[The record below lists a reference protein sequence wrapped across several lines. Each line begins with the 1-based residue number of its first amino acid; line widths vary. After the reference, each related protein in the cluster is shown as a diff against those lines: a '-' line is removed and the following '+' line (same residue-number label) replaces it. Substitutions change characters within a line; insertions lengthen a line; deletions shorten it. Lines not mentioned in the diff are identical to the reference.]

1 MEFQLYGAVALRLA
15 ALIGA
20 LVDAE
25 DADGPNGPSKS
36 FSLAWS
42 QSAQK
47 QKLDEILDDAA
58 DAYISV
64 QYDNNRATITTA
76 AGSFE
81 ALQQRLQ
88 NVGTIAAEIPLIG
101 RFHCSR
107 YEDDIQDVLSLCDAT
122 PGLQLPDADQ
132 LQLSSYSTTDSK
144 LIKAGKLH
152 HIALR
157 GILLDTCHWWQT
169 FESMLGNS
177 ADSQVPPM
185 VLFGLEK
192 CVPPSMLRHVNDQIT
207 YMPALKLQDPSIS
220 SLATPR
226 HHHEDEIAVV
236 GMACKV
242 AGADDVDEL
251 WDIMCKG
258 ESQHVEVPED
268 RFTFDT
274 HWRDKDNKRKWY
286 GNFVRDHDA
295 FDHKFFKKSP
305 REVTSQD
312 PQQRLFL
319 QSAYQAVEQSG
330 YFNSAHRDP
339 RVGVFVGVCAADYEA
354 NIACYAPNAFSATGN
369 LKSFI
374 AGKISHYFGW
384 TGPGLTIDTACSAS
398 AVAIH
403 QACRSILGGECTAA
417 LAGGTNIMTSPL
429 WFQNLAGAS
438 FLSPTGA
445 CKPFDAAADG
455 YCRGEAVA
463 SVFLK
468 KMSQAIADGDQI
480 IGTIRSTAVMQ
491 NENCTPIF
499 VPNAPSL
506 SGLFQDVIHKAG
518 LQPKDI
524 SLVEAHGTGT
534 PVGDP
539 AEYESILRVM
549 GGKSVRSTPMPIGS
563 IKGLIGHT
571 ECVSGVMALIK
582 VLLLLR
588 HNTIPRQASFTKL
601 SPGIKASEDDM
612 LKIVTETTS
621 WKADYRRAALINNY
635 GASGSNAS
643 MVVADPPRAQ
653 RQLTAGSD
661 RLARAFWITGL
672 DDRSLRDY
680 CGIMFRS
687 STVEELDQ
695 TLERFVAGSAQV
707 VSTAKKPPRPV
718 ILCFG
723 GQISRT
729 VHLEK
734 SIYDNNLLLR
744 KHLDHCHSVLRTR
757 GLPGLYPTI
766 FENQP
771 VDDPVHLQT
780 MLFALQYSLAQ
791 CWLDCGANVAA
802 VTGHSF
808 GELTAL
814 CVAGH
819 VSLEDSLRIVAARA
833 KIIKTSWGA
842 DPGVMMAIEGDL
854 ALVQKVLLQAAE
866 ECVGEKPA
874 AIACYNGPSSFTLAG
889 STIAMAVVAEH
900 IKAAGGLRS
909 KTLSV
914 SNAFHSSL
922 VDPLIEQLEQIAVG
936 VAFKKAKIRW
946 ERATEQPPTSDIGPK
961 FFATHMRDAVFA
973 NHAFQR
979 LHKEYPAAI
988 WIEAGSNS
996 TITKMASKALG
1007 NPTSS
1012 CFQSLDLTK
1021 PDSLADTF
1029 VSVWKEGLNVGDW
1042 ANHPIQAS
1050 LYDLILLPPYQF
1062 EKSRHWL
1069 DLKRPEKAI
1078 EQPAA
1083 NQDTANESL
1092 PTSLFT
1098 LIGFQDD
1105 AKRHARFRINTNI
1118 KQYEDLVLG
1127 HVITQTAAIC
1137 PATVEVDIAIEALF
1151 SLRPDLDAS
1160 NMQPEI
1166 HDVEN
1171 QAPICVNPA
1180 RSVWLD
1186 LKATDSGMCS
1196 WAWAITSEDCLDIL
1210 SCSEPDDVIQGRNMY
1225 KVFSEIVDYS
1235 LPYQGLQKLVGKGQ
1249 TSAGRVVKKRSQE
1262 TWLDPHLSDCFSQ
1275 VGGFWVNCMTDRSP
1289 SDIYIAAGF
1298 ESWIRRPQETGIATE
1313 ETADALS
1320 VWDVM
1325 ACHHQVSEKAY
1336 TTDIFIFDA
1345 VSGRM
1350 HEVILGIRYAR
1361 IPKIAMI
1368 KTLHRFAADGAVSTK
1383 QGQPSAPPAPQQALS
1398 RPSLEH
1404 QSFSTILS
1412 DVNHGTPDTNA
1423 LTKNTVNDIG
1433 APGSKIL
1440 SSVVEILIELSGLE
1454 ADAIKPA
1461 MQLGDIGI
1469 DSLMGMEMAHELEG
1483 RFQCTFDMDQ
1493 LAQLMTVQDVV
1504 DCVCS
1509 TLGITT
1515 ASSSG
1520 VDTPES
1526 DKEDYIGYSG
1536 SSLSTPGFAKSP
1548 GDSSMTS
1555 LSDLGTVTP
1564 EPKEEKVAS
1573 DGLTLSASTVLE
1585 AFGEVKLLTDN
1596 FIADYGCAGY
1606 IDTIN
1611 PKQTQLCVA
1620 LTVEAFET
1628 LGCPIRS
1635 AKPGTRL
1642 ERIPHA
1648 AQHKHLVRYL
1658 YEMLEADARLID
1670 IDGEHITRTAVS
1682 APTQSSKAILETLV
1696 AAYPNHNFA
1705 NRLAYYC
1712 GSKLVD
1718 ILSGQLDGVR
1728 LIFGSDEGRDLVS
1741 GLYGDSLLNKLSY
1754 KLMED
1759 VLRRLVSKLPPNSG
1773 PLKILE
1779 MGAGTGG
1786 TTKYLAPL
1794 LAELGVPVEYTFT
1807 DLAPSFVAAA
1817 RKKFKAYPFMKFRA
1831 HDIEAVPADDLIGSQ
1846 HLIVA
1851 SNAVHATHSLTRSL
1865 GNIRKALRPDGFLMM
1880 LEMTE
1885 TLRWVDIIFGILEGW
1900 WFFDDGRSHALSH
1913 QTRWEKE
1920 LHSVGYGHVDWTDG
1934 RLPENKIQRVI
1945 IAMASGEQSYRRP
1958 LPELQVA
1965 AIDTSDLEARR
1976 AAVDAYVNKYTA
1988 GFTVKPAQTTSAAT
2002 VDEGKHVIVTG
2013 GTGSVGSHLVAHL
2026 LALPDVRKVTCL
2038 NRPSRGS
2045 DAASR
2050 QNSAFITR
2058 RIPVDPTLASSNF
2071 EVFATDLTK
2080 PLLGLAQTEYTTLT
2094 RSATHI
2100 VHNAWPMSGNRPVN
2114 GFESQFRVMRNLLDF
2129 SSAIMSATNRVVT
2142 FQFVSSIAVV
2152 GHQPLHTKNSVVL
2165 EDRVDIDSVLPNGY
2179 GDAKYVCER
2188 MLDETLHLYPSSFRA
2203 MSVRLGQVAG
2213 CSSTGYWNSLEHFPL
2228 LVKSSQTLGCLPDF
2242 DNVLS
2247 WTPVE
2252 LVAGTLGDLLRN
2264 NDAGGSAEPI
2274 YHIDN
2279 PVRQPWKEMVGD
2291 VLAPELGI
2299 PQRNIVPF
2307 EEWVRLVRRFV
2318 GSVEKDNPAFK
2329 LIDFL
2334 EESFERMSCG
2344 GLLLDPE
2351 KSRQRSE
2358 TLTGVGPVTE
2368 QVTRRYIQYWRDTGF
2383 LKA

>member
-1 MEFQLYGAVALRLA
+1 
-15 ALIGA
+15 
-20 LVDAE
+20 
-25 DADGPNGPSKS
+25 
-36 FSLAWS
+36 
-42 QSAQK
+42 
-47 QKLDEILDDAA
+47 
-58 DAYISV
+58 
-64 QYDNNRATITTA
+64 
-76 AGSFE
+76 
-81 ALQQRLQ
+81 
-88 NVGTIAAEIPLIG
+88 
-101 RFHCSR
+101 
-107 YEDDIQDVLSLCDAT
+107 
-122 PGLQLPDADQ
+122 
-132 LQLSSYSTTDSK
+132 
-144 LIKAGKLH
+144 
-152 HIALR
+152 
-157 GILLDTCHWWQT
+157 
-169 FESMLGNS
+169 
-177 ADSQVPPM
+177 
-185 VLFGLEK
+185 
-192 CVPPSMLRHVNDQIT
+192 
-207 YMPALKLQDPSIS
+207 
-220 SLATPR
+220 
-226 HHHEDEIAVV
+226 
-236 GMACKV
+236 
-242 AGADDVDEL
+242 
-251 WDIMCKG
+251 
-258 ESQHVEVPED
+258 
-268 RFTFDT
+268 
-274 HWRDKDNKRKWY
+274 
-286 GNFVRDHDA
+286 
-295 FDHKFFKKSP
+295 
-305 REVTSQD
+305 
-312 PQQRLFL
+312 
-319 QSAYQAVEQSG
+319 
-330 YFNSAHRDP
+330 
-339 RVGVFVGVCAADYEA
+339 
-354 NIACYAPNAFSATGN
+354 
-369 LKSFI
+369 
-374 AGKISHYFGW
+374 
-384 TGPGLTIDTACSAS
+384 
-398 AVAIH
+398 
-403 QACRSILGGECTAA
+403 
-417 LAGGTNIMTSPL
+417 MTSPL

-539 AEYESILRVM
+539 AEYESILKVM
-549 GGKSVRSTPMPIGS
+549 GGKSVRSTSMPIGS

-588 HNTIPRQASFTKL
+588 HNTIPPQASFTKL

-612 LKIVTETTS
+612 LKVVTETTP
-621 WKADYRRAALINNY
+621 WKADHRRAALINNY

-643 MVVADPPRAQ
+643 MVVADPPRTQ
-653 RQLTAGSD
+653 RQLTASSD

-672 DDRSLRDY
+672 DDRSLKDY
-680 CGIMFRS
+680 CVRLRKFLSSSRLSSEKNLSPANLAYNMSRQSNRDLPRGLMFRS

-695 TLERFVAGSAQV
+695 TLEKFVAGSAQV

-734 SIYDNNLLLR
+734 SIYENNILLK
-744 KHLDHCHSVLRTR
+744 KHLDHCHSVLRSR

-780 MLFALQYSLAQ
+780 MLFALQYSSAQ
-791 CWLDCGANVAA
+791 CWLDCGAKVAA

-833 KIIKTSWGA
+833 KIINTSWGA
-842 DPGVMMAIEGDL
+842 DPGVMMAVEGDL

-866 ECVGEKPA
+866 DCVGDKPA

-889 STIAMAVVAEH
+889 STTAMAVVAEH
-900 IKAAGGLRS
+900 IKAVGGLRS

-936 VAFKKAKIRW
+936 VAFKKPKIRW
-946 ERATEQPPTSDIGPK
+946 ERATEQSSAPDIGPK

-979 LHKEYPAAI
+979 LHEEYPAAI

-1012 CFQSLDLTK
+1012 YFQAVDLTK
-1021 PDSLADTF
+1021 PESLADAF
-1029 VSVWKEGLNVGDW
+1029 VSMWKEGLNVSDW
-1042 ANHPIQAS
+1042 AVHPIQATAHE
-1050 LYDLILLPPYQF
+1050 LILLPPYQF

-1083 NQDTANESL
+1083 HQQVGDESL

-1151 SLRPDLDAS
+1151 SLLPDLDAS
-1160 NMQPEI
+1160 KMQPEI

-1186 LKATDSGMCS
+1186 LKATDSGMCT
-1196 WAWAITSEDCLDIL
+1196 WAWAITSEDVSGSTTLHVKGQIILRSNDERQARIDFPRYERLFNHHQCLDIL

-1298 ESWIRRPQETGIATE
+1298 ESWIRRPQEAGITTE

-1368 KTLHRFAADGAVSTK
+1368 KTLYRFAADGAVSAK
-1383 QGQPSAPPAPQQALS
+1383 QAQPSAPPIPKQAVS

-1412 DVNHGTPDTNA
+1412 DVNHGTGDTNP
-1423 LTKNTVNDIG
+1423 LTKDTVNDKT

-1440 SSVVEILIELSGLE
+1440 SSVVEILVELSGLG
-1454 ADAIKPA
+1454 ADAIKPVMA
-1461 MQLGDIGI
+1461 LGDIGI

-1483 RFQCTFDMDQ
+1483 RFQCIFDMDQ

-1526 DKEDYIGYSG
+1526 DKEDYLGYSG
-1536 SSLSTPGFAKSP
+1536 SSLSTPGFPKSP

-1555 LSDLGTVTP
+1555 MSDLGTVTP
-1564 EPKEEKVAS
+1564 ESKEENVAS

-1596 FIADYGCAGY
+1596 FIADSGCAGY

-1620 LTVEAFET
+1620 LTVDAFET

-1658 YEMLEADARLID
+1658 YEMLETDARLID

-1682 APTQSSKAILETLV
+1682 PPTQSSKAILDTLV

-1718 ILSGQLDGVR
+1718 ILSGNLDGVR
-1728 LIFGSDEGRDLVS
+1728 LIFGSDEGRELVS

-1754 KLMED
+1754 KQMED

-1817 RKKFKAYPFMKFRA
+1817 RKKFKNYPFMKFRA

-1851 SNAVHATHSLTRSL
+1851 SNAVHATHSLTKSL
-1865 GNIRKALRPDGFLMM
+1865 SNIRKALRPDGFLMM

-1900 WFFDDGRSHALSH
+1900 WLFDDGRSHALSH

-1934 RLPENKIQRVI
+1934 RLPENNIQRVI
-1945 IAMASGEQSYRRP
+1945 IAMASGEQYDH
-1958 LPELQVA
+1958 LP
-1965 AIDTSDLEARR
+1965 
-1976 AAVDAYVNKYTA
+1976 
-1988 GFTVKPAQTTSAAT
+1988 PA
-2002 VDEGKHVIVTG
+2002 
-2013 GTGSVGSHLVAHL
+2013 
-2026 LALPDVRKVTCL
+2026 
-2038 NRPSRGS
+2038 
-2045 DAASR
+2045 
-2050 QNSAFITR
+2050 
-2058 RIPVDPTLASSNF
+2058 PV
-2071 EVFATDLTK
+2071 
-2080 PLLGLAQTEYTTLT
+2080 Q
-2094 RSATHI
+2094 
-2100 VHNAWPMSGNRPVN
+2100 
-2114 GFESQFRVMRNLLDF
+2114 
-2129 SSAIMSATNRVVT
+2129 
-2142 FQFVSSIAVV
+2142 
-2152 GHQPLHTKNSVVL
+2152 
-2165 EDRVDIDSVLPNGY
+2165 
-2179 GDAKYVCER
+2179 
-2188 MLDETLHLYPSSFRA
+2188 
-2203 MSVRLGQVAG
+2203 
-2213 CSSTGYWNSLEHFPL
+2213 HF
-2228 LVKSSQTLGCLPDF
+2228 
-2242 DNVLS
+2242 
-2247 WTPVE
+2247 
-2252 LVAGTLGDLLRN
+2252 
-2264 NDAGGSAEPI
+2264 
-2274 YHIDN
+2274 
-2279 PVRQPWKEMVGD
+2279 
-2291 VLAPELGI
+2291 
-2299 PQRNIVPF
+2299 
-2307 EEWVRLVRRFV
+2307 
-2318 GSVEKDNPAFK
+2318 
-2329 LIDFL
+2329 
-2334 EESFERMSCG
+2334 
-2344 GLLLDPE
+2344 
-2351 KSRQRSE
+2351 
-2358 TLTGVGPVTE
+2358 
-2368 QVTRRYIQYWRDTGF
+2368 
-2383 LKA
+2383 